1 MSAASPRPEPLA
13 DLEGPSANVRD
24 ITDQD
29 RAQEEKA
36 TLLSGE
42 RAPRS
47 EAEAARARAEG
58 LAREQAAL
66 RRVAVLVAK
75 GASADELYAA
85 VARGVAGTVGVPVVS
100 VCRYETGRTFT
111 MVGIAGKTT
120 FVVGSQ
126 WPVMDEGLAGL
137 ILASGRPARKNDYST
152 MRGPLGAAVRDDR
165 LVATVG
171 VPIVVDGGIWGFIV
185 VGGKPGK
192 PIPADTEERLA
203 RFTELVATAVSNT
216 TMRSELVA
224 SRARVLA
231 AGDDARR
238 RIERDLHDGVQQRL
252 VTLAVELRNVEARV
266 PPEND
271 SLREEISR
279 LARGVVTTLD
289 ELREVSHGI
298 HPANLGR
305 AGLSAALRTLRRRS
319 AIAVE
324 LDLRIGRRL
333 PASLETA
340 AYYTVS
346 EALTNATKHSQA
358 TRVWVDVEEVDQTLR
373 LSIRDDGVGGAD
385 PDRGSGLVGL
395 RDRIEA
401 LGGKIE
407 IESQPGAGTLV
418 RAAIPV
424 LADPTAG

>member
-1 MSAASPRPEPLA
+1 
-13 DLEGPSANVRD
+13 
-24 ITDQD
+24 
-29 RAQEEKA
+29 
-36 TLLSGE
+36 
-42 RAPRS
+42 
-47 EAEAARARAEG
+47 
-58 LAREQAAL
+58 
-66 RRVAVLVAK
+66 
-75 GASADELYAA
+75 
-85 VARGVAGTVGVPVVS
+85 
-100 VCRYETGRTFT
+100 
-111 MVGIAGKTT
+111 
-120 FVVGSQ
+120 
-126 WPVMDEGLAGL
+126 
-137 ILASGRPARKNDYST
+137 
-152 MRGPLGAAVRDDR
+152 
-165 LVATVG
+165 
-171 VPIVVDGGIWGFIV
+171 
-185 VGGKPGK
+185 
-192 PIPADTEERLA
+192 
-203 RFTELVATAVSNT
+203 
-216 TMRSELVA
+216 MRSELVA

-298 HPANLGR
+298 HPANLGK

-424 LADPTAG
+424 LADPTPG